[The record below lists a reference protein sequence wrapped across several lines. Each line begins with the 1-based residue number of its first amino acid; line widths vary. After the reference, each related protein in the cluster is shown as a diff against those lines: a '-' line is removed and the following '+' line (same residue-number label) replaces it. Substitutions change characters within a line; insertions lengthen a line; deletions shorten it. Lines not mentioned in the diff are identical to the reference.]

1 VVVVLYPEP
10 NDGRPGNVLAD
21 RGLQAALA
29 GSQQP
34 IQIHNEY
41 LDLSRFEDAD
51 YQHDLARFLARKY
64 AGRDVDLVVV
74 GLSSALD
81 FALAQRDELFPGV
94 PIVCMAVD
102 QKELAARTLPP
113 DIVGI
118 PVEMDLS
125 ASLATAL
132 QLHPQ
137 TRHVFV
143 VSGAS
148 KFDASWQARAKA
160 AFQSH
165 SDRVEIEYLS
175 GLPLADLE
183 AAVDRLPAHSL
194 IYYLHVFEDRGGQIY
209 VPAQVVERLAAK
221 ANAPIYG
228 HVDTYLGRGIV
239 GGRLFSFEQA
249 GRDAGQL
256 ALRVLADED
265 PAAIGIQP
273 TSPSTYIFDARQL
286 EHWGIAAA
294 SLPASSEIRY
304 REPTLWQQYKWQFT
318 ALASLVGL
326 QAALIA
332 GLLVQRSRRSRAE
345 HGQRQVQ
352 QQLRESHE
360 ELRRLAHEI
369 LGAQEMER
377 RRIAR
382 ELHDDFG
389 QDLALVSVELDLLRQ
404 RFPGSPEEVEVR
416 IQATSDRVKQLS
428 SSIHDLS
435 HQLHPMKLEQLGL
448 VAALGSLS
456 KELGQN
462 HGVQIGFTHQA
473 VPATLPEEVAFC
485 LYRVAQEALRNV
497 VKHSGAASA
506 SASLVRQNGSL
517 ALEVRDDGR
526 GFDAAGAAGQGGLG
540 LVSMRERL
548 RLVGGELTIQSQPGA
563 GTRLLA
569 QVPLGTPGSPNV
581 QSRPHG
587 TSR

>member
-1 VVVVLYPEP
+1 
-10 NDGRPGNVLAD
+10 
-21 RGLQAALA
+21 
-29 GSQQP
+29 
-34 IQIHNEY
+34 
-41 LDLSRFEDAD
+41 
-51 YQHDLARFLARKY
+51 
-64 AGRDVDLVVV
+64 VVV

-102 QKELAARTLPP
+102 QMEIEARTLPP
-113 DIVGI
+113 DVVGI

-143 VSGAS
+143 VAGAS
-148 KFDASWQARAKA
+148 KFDASWEARARA
-160 AFQSH
+160 AFAAH
-165 SDRVEIEYLS
+165 GDRVGIEYLT

-183 AAVDRLPAHSL
+183 AAAERLPAHSL
-194 IYYLHVFEDRGGQIY
+194 IYYLHVFEDRDGQIY
-209 VPAQVVERLAAK
+209 VPAQVVERLTAK

-239 GGRLFSFEQA
+239 GGRVFSFEQA

-256 ALRVLADED
+256 ALRVLAGEN
-265 PAAIGIQP
+265 PAAIGIQRA
-273 TSPSTYIFDARQL
+273 SNSTYIFDARQL
-286 EHWGIAAA
+286 ERWDIAAA
-294 SLPASSEIRY
+294 SLPPGSEIRY

-360 ELRRLAHEI
+360 ELQRLAAEI
-369 LGAQEMER
+369 LGAQEAER

-404 RFPGSPEEVEVR
+404 RLPTTPTEAQER
-416 IQATSDRVKQLS
+416 IRSTSDRVKQLS
-428 SSIHDLS
+428 SAIHDLS
-435 HQLHPMKLEQLGL
+435 HQLHPLKLEQLGL
-448 VAALGSLS
+448 VSAIGGLC
-456 KELGQN
+456 KELSQN
-462 HGVQIGFTHQA
+462 HGTQIDFHADDPLPSLSPA
-473 VPATLPEEVAFC
+473 VSLC
-485 LYRVAQEALRNV
+485 LYRIDQEALRNV
-497 VKHSGAASA
+497 VKHSGAATA
-506 SASLVRQNGSL
+506 SAALAAQNGSL
-517 ALEVRDDGR
+517 VLEVRDDGR
-526 GFDAAGAAGQGGLG
+526 GFDAAGVAGHGGLG
-540 LVSMRERL
+540 LVSIRERL
-548 RLVGGELTIQSQPGA
+548 RLVDGELTVQSQPGA
-563 GTRLLA
+563 GTRLVA
-569 QVPLGTPGSPNV
+569 QVPLGTAASANV
-581 QSRPHG
+581 QSNSHG